1 MRNYYIRK
9 IKTKRRNKYTHEY
22 KDKNGKSV
30 SKKILKPYLNIY
42 IAPAYDNVKIN
53 KNLNVSISLSIGI
66 SIFPDD
72 TDNKTQLLE
81 SADKAMY
88 KAKKSGKN
96 NYHLHA
102 RN

>member
-53 KNLNVSISLSIGI
+53 KNLNAKVLAIGYDEKGRSQYI
-66 SIFPDD
+66 YN
-72 TDNKTQLLE
+72 NKC
-81 SADKAMY
+81 KY
-88 KAKKSGKN
+88 
-96 NYHLHA
+96 
-102 RN
+102 